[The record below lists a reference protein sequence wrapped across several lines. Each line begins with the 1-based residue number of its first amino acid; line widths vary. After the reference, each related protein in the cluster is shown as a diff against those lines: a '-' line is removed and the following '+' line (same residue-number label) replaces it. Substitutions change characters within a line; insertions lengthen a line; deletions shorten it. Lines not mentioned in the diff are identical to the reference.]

1 MRKFVYLKYPSMP
14 RFTATLNTTSQR
26 FVHRKR
32 ARGIYRAIRKSLAA
46 AKTSSRK

>member
-32 ARGIYRAIRKSLAA
+32 AR
-46 AKTSSRK
+46 